1 MYSRGSGDWVG
12 DTVTSIRG
20 RRSGDGVGDTS
31 IRGPRR
37 FFGAPKLV
45 GEPLA
50 GGLLNTALVL
60 SSSDSPR
67 PRSSLVADRVGLV
80 VVGDRVGLV
89 VVGDRVGLVVVAR
102 PSRSISAPA
111 HIAIWSM
118 FMSSHEIEAHPERAT
133 VV

>member
-12 DTVTSIRG
+12 DTSIRG
-20 RRSGDGVGDTS
+20 RRSGDGVGATS

-67 PRSSLVADRVGLV
+67 PRSSLEAGLASF
-80 VVGDRVGLV
+80 GDRVLIGLV
-89 VVGDRVGLVVVAR
+89 VVGDRVGLVVVASFGDR
-102 PSRSISAPA
+102 VGLVVVGDHGLLYREARE
-111 HIAIWSM
+111 
-118 FMSSHEIEAHPERAT
+118 EIG
-133 VV
+133 